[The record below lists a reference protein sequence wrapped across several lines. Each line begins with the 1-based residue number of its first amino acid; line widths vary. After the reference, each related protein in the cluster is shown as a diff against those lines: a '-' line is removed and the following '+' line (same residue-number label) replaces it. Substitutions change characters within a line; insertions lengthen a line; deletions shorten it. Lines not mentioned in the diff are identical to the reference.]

1 MQQYDVRGRPAK
13 ILFDLEVLMSHRR
26 FNRAGVLGLGEHE
39 RSFDGPQGCL
49 ASFFMSISNRVGVS
63 AVELDSRYTRILVQ
77 GLPGNER
84 IFDEVLTEELG
95 AKRVE

>member
-1 MQQYDVRGRPAK
+1 MPQYDVRGRPAK
-13 ILFDLEVLMSHRR
+13 LLLDLEVLVRPWG

-49 ASFFMSISNRVGVS
+49 AAFFMSISNRVGVS

-84 IFDEVLTEELG
+84 IFDEVLTKELG